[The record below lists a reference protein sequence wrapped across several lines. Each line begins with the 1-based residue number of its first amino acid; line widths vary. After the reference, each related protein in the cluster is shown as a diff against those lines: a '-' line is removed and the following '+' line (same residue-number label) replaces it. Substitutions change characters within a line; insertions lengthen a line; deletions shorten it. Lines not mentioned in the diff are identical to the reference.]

1 MSDLYLILTLI
12 TILIIVVGI
21 RLCIILQQLSNDD
34 EEHNYVDEEWPNEDY
49 LRYSKYFED

>member
-1 MSDLYLILTLI
+1 MPDLYLILTLL

-21 RLCIILQQLSNDD
+21 RLCVILQQLRNDD

>member
-1 MSDLYLILTLI
+1 MTDLYLILTLL

-21 RLCIILQQLSNDD
+21 RLCVILQQLRNDD

>member
-21 RLCIILQQLSNDD
+21 RLCIILKQLSNDD
-34 EEHNYVDEEWPNEDY
+34 EEHNYVDEEWSNEDY